1 MLTIECGIAVKVL
14 YTFDDESKTNCLAR
28 WPHLLDIQTAFL
40 DEQTQIGVI
49 ELKTCIQAIVS
60 ASPELVAKLGQDYTV
75 YAYDYS
81 EYETPLV
88 GQGMLSWVLASA
100 SPTPNAPAHQSKT
113 MVTGRVCKNVLGLFS
128 KGAQE
133 TLEVKLRLVPVPT
146 VMQSEYLESM
156 QKYRELSNIIPHE
169 FDAQSW
175 TVFLRQNPGLLG
187 PPNTQPLDCTTSPMD
202 HAGIERFH
210 RLLSEGSTPREL
222 SSIAPNGNFRSIS
235 PAQSAL
241 AAPSRVSTPGQLQPH
256 HEQLQ
261 IQQAPQQ
268 LLQQEMSHGEIRPS
282 SSASMR
288 DSELPS
294 HAHYASRRGSVQSGY
309 GSCDESADQQPRK
322 RAKLYR
328 ADWPGRSDFN
338 IERQPSSLRVAASTA
353 ASVRIHRPTPVN
365 PAIAA
370 AQNSNEEPVRP
381 PTPISGSHD
390 LPRRGRP
397 APSLLRESSVQ
408 SNNYTSPYPMSDD
421 PGDHNSHSP
430 EEPRYQGLFEPSIS
444 MPSSPPVLDCGFP
457 NPSSPVLPPMAT
469 DPDSGFMSGG
479 LDDLLDDDMGTP
491 LDDCAKSISNDAPK
505 RRRATDAAAQASS
518 PINPPTVPENQIENI
533 LATDGLPEQTPKGA
547 IAAPAPAPTRG
558 PASAAGSRPPSRAS
572 FRQAP
577 KPLAPA
583 PISQSELEQLMNAIP
598 ASDPV
603 VPTHVPAQYA
613 HSWTGPMSDLPSA
626 ETPTPK
632 PVTDDGKVRS
642 GAGARRLRQVQARLD
657 KCIRDGQVPPYCENC
672 GAIETPT
679 WRRAWSKE
687 FVGGESDA
695 NELMKDSTM
704 LFWRVLERNDKDEV
718 TKFKMFKKSL
728 VDADNDFVQILLCNP
743 CGLWLHKFKCMRPE
757 NRWNKPAS
765 GKKKRMPRN
774 RKGGGPLSDNGTLAK
789 IHPKPQ
795 SSKPAGS
802 SPGASDASSPAEEE
816 TPRADNGN
824 ENGND
829 RDNDDDVQEVPS
841 KRRRANSAE
850 PRRSSDTA
858 EKRWQ
863 EQDAT
868 EALRRAIQS
877 SPARNLEK
885 RPGPAVDEN
894 SLTPKP
900 VRRALFHSAQ
910 NEGCPLKPLGGSA
923 LNSPRRSPRVNCRDP
938 GQKPQ
943 DKENAAIDKDLE
955 GLFESPPFEYDL
967 PASPTPRRRNQRSNL
982 LGEKRNS
989 LPCISPLSRARLEGS
1004 SDMTP
1009 TKLSAQKLHRVQGST
1024 TVTPRQNK
1032 TPKSLRSIG
1041 PDLHSMADGEF
1052 NVEALG
1058 NIDSMLIDIFED
1070 VPSSAQCDSFFSF
1083 GQPKDSTSGNWSGW
1097 IESDYISVNG
1107 SDDQEEAN
1115 GEQRTGRRSGA
1126 TDDED
1131 LIHAIL
1137 SDPDIQKNA
1146 HFDPFQF
1153 GGAGALDS
1161 GFFGS
1166 DSVTADVVTLGSRSK
1181 NAESVSKESA

>member
-1 MLTIECGIAVKVL
+1 MESQDGISVRPMRLKVL

-28 WPHLLDIQTAFL
+28 WPHLLDIQTASL

-187 PPNTQPLDCTTSPMD
+187 PSNTQPLDRTTSPMD

-241 AAPSRVSTPGQLQPH
+241 AAPSRVSTPGQLQQL

-268 LLQQEMSHGEIRPS
+268 LLQHERSHGEIRPS

-288 DSELPS
+288 DSELPL
-294 HAHYASRRGSVQSGY
+294 HVHYASRRDSVQSGY

-365 PAIAA
+365 PAITA

-381 PTPISGSHD
+381 PTPISGSND

-408 SNNYTSPYPMSDD
+408 SNYTSPYPMSDD

-457 NPSSPVLPPMAT
+457 NPSSPVLPPMVT

-491 LDDCAKSISNDAPK
+491 LEDCAKSISNDAPK
-505 RRRATDAAAQASS
+505 RRCATDAAAQASS
-518 PINPPTVPENQIENI
+518 PINPSAVPENQIEN
-533 LATDGLPEQTPKGA
+533 AP
-547 IAAPAPAPTRG
+547 PAPAPTRG

-632 PVTDDGKVRS
+632 PVTEDGKVRS

-695 NELMKDSTM
+695 NELMKDPTM
-704 LFWRVLERNDKDEV
+704 LFWQVVERNDKDEV

-841 KRRRANSAE
+841 QRRRANSAE

-863 EQDAT
+863 QQDAT

-943 DKENAAIDKDLE
+943 DKENAAIDKDIE
-955 GLFESPPFEYDL
+955 GLFKSPPFEYDL

-989 LPCISPLSRARLEGS
+989 LPCISPLSKARLEGS

-1009 TKLSAQKLHRVQGST
+1009 TKLSAQKLHRIQGST
-1024 TVTPRQNK
+1024 TATPRQNR
-1032 TPKSLRSIG
+1032 TPKSLRSLG
-1041 PDLHSMADGEF
+1041 PDLPSMPDGEF
-1052 NVEALG
+1052 NVEALD
-1058 NIDSMLIDIFED
+1058 NIDSMLVDIFED

-1097 IESDYISVNG
+1097 IESDYISLNG
-1107 SDDQEEAN
+1107 SDDQEAN

-1126 TDDED
+1126 SEDED

-1153 GGAGALDS
+1153 TGAGALES
-1161 GFFGS
+1161 GIFGS
-1166 DSVTADVVTLGSRSK
+1166 DSVPTDVIALGSRTK
-1181 NAESVSKESA
+1181 NAEEPASKESA